1 MNPIQRYLANLF
13 QCKTCI
19 NKKAICIKRSWDEV
33 ATLLNCASTT
43 ACCPKKKEK
52 KKRRRH

>member
-1 MNPIQRYLANLF
+1 MNPIKRYLANLF